1 LRSSR
6 SNFVDL
12 TRFYAGIENDYN
24 KSGVST
30 GVIYDVSSAP
40 QDLFTS
46 GRVHCDTAGNLRWET
61 ALLNNGG
68 SQINGVADGATLVSH
83 GDGTMTGGGS
93 SEKCVINAIFGTN
106 TITDVT
112 DHVAGLAYDTISL
125 SRADFAKFAA
135 VLSSATH
142 SDGDTV
148 LTTANGAAN

>member
-68 SQINGVADGATLVSH
+68 SQINGVAD
-83 GDGTMTGGGS
+83 
-93 SEKCVINAIFGTN
+93 
-106 TITDVT
+106 VT

>member
-1 LRSSR
+1 MRSSR

-61 ALLNNGG
+61 ALLINGG
-68 SQINGVADGATLVSH
+68 SQITGVADGATLVC
-83 GDGTMTGGGS
+83 G
-93 SEKCVINAIFGTN
+93 A
-106 TITDVT
+106 TIRMRIPIQI
-112 DHVAGLAYDTISL
+112 VALH
-125 SRADFAKFAA
+125 
-135 VLSSATH
+135 SSAMA
-142 SDGDTV
+142 
-148 LTTANGAAN
+148 TAL